1 MLKEVFSPD
10 FLPAS
15 VMIPL
20 FLIIGIAGLYYGAEL
35 LVKGAS
41 ELALHFKVKPVI
53 IGLTVV
59 AFGTSAPE
67 LMVSLIAA
75 FQGEAD
81 VSVGNIVGSNI
92 ANIGLIIGLTAM
104 LIPITRTSEP
114 SRFEFWCLA
123 GISLLLIG
131 LSVGGMLGRLEGA
144 VLFSLLIVFLAWC
157 YKNGSMDPSDEV
169 PDEVSRPLWA
179 STVLLVLGL
188 LILPV
193 GGQFMVTGAT
203 SFARLIGIS
212 ELVIGHLEFT
222 RRPEPVIVEVK
233 INDLLE
239 GLVEL
244 NQRVFSFKKISIIRD
259 YQEDL
264 PPVQSDGRQLGLVF
278 QNLINNSK
286 AAIGSDGEIWR
297 GRCFYGPL
305 PLMPG
310 ETILQVTGL

>member
-179 STVLLVLGL
+179 QYGSFGPGPTDPPGGR
-188 LILPV
+188 PV
-193 GGQFMVTGAT
+193 HGNRRHQLCPTDRDQRA
-203 SFARLIGIS
+203 
-212 ELVIGHLEFT
+212 GHRT
-222 RRPEPVIVEVK
+222 
-233 INDLLE
+233 
-239 GLVEL
+239 
-244 NQRVFSFKKISIIRD
+244 
-259 YQEDL
+259 
-264 PPVQSDGRQLGLVF
+264 
-278 QNLINNSK
+278 
-286 AAIGSDGEIWR
+286 
-297 GRCFYGPL
+297 
-305 PLMPG
+305 PG
-310 ETILQVTGL
+310 VHQAS